1 MIFWMMILIIVF
13 NFVAF
18 CSFFPGSLTVVHRNR
33 QLKSGRR
40 HQKSGV
46 RQKKVLELDNSTVF
60 HKGKKQKSSRA
71 RHQNDFLIIWPHFST
86 KDFPKCNKLLLST
99 TNMCQIYRY
108 LEFLY
113 LRCIYYSVKKSCNKV
128 CT

>member
-1 MIFWMMILIIVF
+1 MMILIIVF

-46 RQKKVLELDNSTVF
+46 RQKKALELDNSTVF
-60 HKGKKQKSSRA
+60 HKGKEQKSSRA
-71 RHQNDFLIIWPHFST
+71 RQQNNFLIIWPHFIT
-86 KDFPKCNKLLLST
+86 KDFPKMQQITITIYKCH
-99 TNMCQIYRY
+99 IYRY
-108 LEFLY
+108 FEFLY
-113 LRCIYYSVKKSCNKV
+113 LRCIYYSVKKSCNKM